1 MPKAVWRRQK
11 MRTKS
16 AAGLIIRLKKYS
28 IVFLGVIILLA
39 FKREFRKSE
48 LPVAFYH
55 FDLSSYKNWPK
66 KKHYSLLII
75 NVNILNK

>member
-1 MPKAVWRRQK
+1 

-16 AAGLIIRLKKYS
+16 AAGLIIRLKKCS
-28 IVFLGVIILLA
+28 MVFLVVIILLA

-55 FDLSSYKNWPK
+55 FYLSSYKELAK
-66 KKHYSLLII
+66 IETLLTSDY
-75 NVNILNK
+75 KCEHTK